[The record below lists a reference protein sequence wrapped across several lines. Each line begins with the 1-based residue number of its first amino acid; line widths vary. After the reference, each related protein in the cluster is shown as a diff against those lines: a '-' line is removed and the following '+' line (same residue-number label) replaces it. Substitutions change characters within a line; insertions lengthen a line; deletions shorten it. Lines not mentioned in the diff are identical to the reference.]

1 MGNSMKKNSN
11 YIIVQTTTDS
21 INDARKLVNIL
32 LADKLIACGQISE
45 IESYYSWKNKVHN
58 SKEYRVIM
66 KTKKGL
72 YSDIENRIKCN
83 HDYDVPSISAYELNE
98 IFEPYGNW
106 IDDNTLVV

>member
-1 MGNSMKKNSN
+1 MNNKSN
-11 YIIVQTTTDS
+11 YIVVQTTTED

-45 IESYYSWKNKVHN
+45 MESYYCWKNQVHN
-58 SKEYRVIM
+58 THEYRVIM
-66 KTKKGL
+66 KTRKDL

-83 HDYDVPSISAYELNE
+83 HNYDVPSIWATELNE

-106 IDDNTLVV
+106 IDENTLKA

>member
-1 MGNSMKKNSN
+1 MKKNSN

-45 IESYYSWKNKVHN
+45 IESYYSWKNKAHN
-58 SKEYRVIM
+58 SKEYRIIM

-72 YSDIENRIKCN
+72 YSDIENCIKCN